1 MNDVG
6 NLWECDPDK
15 NTECKKTNCRACG
28 GECWC
33 TTNKAYS
40 TGKRAILLDTELH
53 AEYCRAVVRQ
63 SQRKRRALARAVGLC
78 TMCAI
83 RPHAPG
89 RLTCDKCN
97 DRVKA
102 YNKRRRTT

>member
-1 MNDVG
+1 MNTK
-6 NLWECDPDK
+6 E
-15 NTECKKTNCRACG
+15 
-28 GECWC
+28 
-33 TTNKAYS
+33 S
-40 TGKRAILLDTELH
+40 TKHDWTVEDY
-53 AEYCRAVVRQ
+53 AEYRRAMVRE
-63 SQRKRRALARAVGLC
+63 SQRKRRALARAAGKC

-89 RLTCDKCN
+89 RLTCDECN

>member
-1 MNDVG
+1 MNTK
-6 NLWECDPDK
+6 E
-15 NTECKKTNCRACG
+15 
-28 GECWC
+28 
-33 TTNKAYS
+33 S
-40 TGKRAILLDTELH
+40 TKHDWTVEDY
-53 AEYCRAVVRQ
+53 AEYRRAMVRE